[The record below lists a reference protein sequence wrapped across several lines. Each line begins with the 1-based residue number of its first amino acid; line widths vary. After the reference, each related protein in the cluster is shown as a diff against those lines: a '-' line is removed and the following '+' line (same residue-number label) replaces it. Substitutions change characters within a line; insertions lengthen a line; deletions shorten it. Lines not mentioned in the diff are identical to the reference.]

1 MIDKILWA
9 SDGSNYS
16 TEALK
21 YVELLA
27 KKFKTEILGLHI
39 IQDYHAVAEKLSS
52 EKKNKFIKWIE
63 DTRSKERERLEDI
76 AKDFKEKG
84 ISFRME
90 ITTGIPYKEILRVA
104 DRENV
109 DLIALGRGRS
119 FEKFILGGTAL
130 KVLRES
136 SLPVLTV
143 GEGRKSLDIKSIL
156 VPTDLLSTSR
166 LSEAFR
172 YAAELSNEFGATI
185 YSLNVVEIG
194 DYNFPIDV
202 IKQIREFSFRELE
215 ENLSK
220 IRGRKNIETFVEVAN
235 NIWGSIVKFANEKDI
250 DLIVMMTY
258 SGKRFSKDFISSVA
272 ERVIQGTSC
281 PIITIKP

>member
-16 TEALK
+16 IETLK

-27 KKFKTEILGLHI
+27 KKFKAEILGLHVMR
-39 IQDYHAVAEKLSS
+39 DYHEAAEKFPL
-52 EKKNKFIKWIE
+52 EEKNKLIKWVE
-63 DTRSKERERLEDI
+63 DTKSKERERLESI

-84 ISFRME
+84 ISFRIE

-109 DLIALGRGRS
+109 DLIALGRGGS

-143 GEGRKSLDIKSIL
+143 SESRKSLDIKSIF

-172 YAAELSNEFGATI
+172 YAVELSNEFGATI
-185 YSLNVVEIG
+185 YSLNVVEVG
-194 DYNFPIDV
+194 DYNFPVDV
-202 IKQIREFSFRELE
+202 IKQIREFSFGELE

-220 IRGRKNIETFVEVAN
+220 IKGRKNIETFVEAAN
-235 NIWGSIVKFANEKDI
+235 NVWSSIVKFANEKDV

-258 SGKRFSKDFISSVA
+258 SGKRFSKDFIGSVA
-272 ERVIQGTSC
+272 ERVVQGACC